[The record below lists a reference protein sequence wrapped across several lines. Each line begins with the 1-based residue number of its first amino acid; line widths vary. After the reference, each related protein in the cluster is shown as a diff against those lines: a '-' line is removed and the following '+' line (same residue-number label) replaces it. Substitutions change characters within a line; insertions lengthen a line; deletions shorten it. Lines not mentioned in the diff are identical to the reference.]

1 MVKVKVFLKNGYK
14 KTTYCF
20 NHPMVK
26 VKVMQLLILMKII
39 WVSTT
44 LWWKLKLRK
53 SDMTDARYC
62 FNHPM
67 VKVKVASNASLE
79 DKIKGFNH
87 PMVKVKVSDSM
98 YSFEYFSRFNHPM
111 VKVKVF
117 KKEGTFMSKFVS
129 TTLWWKLKCEGHGTQ
144 TC

>member
-1 MVKVKVFLKNGYK
+1 
-14 KTTYCF
+14 
-20 NHPMVK
+20 
-26 VKVMQLLILMKII
+26 
-39 WVSTT
+39 
-44 LWWKLKLRK
+44 
-53 SDMTDARYC
+53 
-62 FNHPM
+62 M

-129 TTLWWKLKCEGHGTQ
+129 TTLW
-144 TC
+144 